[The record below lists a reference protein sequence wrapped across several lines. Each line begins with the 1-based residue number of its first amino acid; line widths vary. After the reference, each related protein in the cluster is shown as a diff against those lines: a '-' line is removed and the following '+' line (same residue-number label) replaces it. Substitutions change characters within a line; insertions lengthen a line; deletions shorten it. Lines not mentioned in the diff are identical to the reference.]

1 MRLLVSPATGDPERQ
16 SLPKIGELKTSV
28 FESAA
33 LGEPLAATPVS
44 SFASAA
50 RPTKPHSSGAAYQAT
65 EPPMNKFP
73 GLSPAR
79 PVAFML
85 RSARSCRIQRERVAQ
100 APLTNMENLERAMG
114 FEPTTPTLA
123 R

>member
-33 LGEPLAATPVS
+33 LGEPLAATPMS
-44 SFASAA
+44 SSAA

-65 EPPMNKFP
+65 VPPMNKFP
-73 GLSPAR
+73 VFSPAMR
-79 PVAFML
+79 CMFL
-85 RSARSCRIQRERVAQ
+85 RRSAASCRSRRQREREKDFD
-100 APLTNMENLERAMG
+100 L
-114 FEPTTPTLA
+114 
-123 R
+123 

>member
-28 FESAA
+28 FELAA

-73 GLSPAR
+73 GFFPAMR
-79 PVAFML
+79 CMFQR
-85 RSARSCRIQRERVAQ
+85 RSAASCRSRRQREREKDFD
-100 APLTNMENLERAMG
+100 L
-114 FEPTTPTLA
+114 
-123 R
+123 